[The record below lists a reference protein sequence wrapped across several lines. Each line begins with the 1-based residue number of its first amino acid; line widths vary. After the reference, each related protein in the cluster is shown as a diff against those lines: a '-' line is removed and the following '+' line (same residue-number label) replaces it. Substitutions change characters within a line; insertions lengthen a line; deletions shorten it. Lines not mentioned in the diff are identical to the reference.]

1 MSQWVGVRP
10 LNSGVRR
17 QSRNEVHIVKSSK
30 VVVILVALAAAFG
43 SLAIGLLAAK
53 EIFVWVLA
61 LPKERATIF
70 TIVSY
75 LVSAALLVVAL
86 MFTSKRK
93 KAS

>member
-1 MSQWVGVRP
+1 
-10 LNSGVRR
+10 
-17 QSRNEVHIVKSSK
+17 VHIVKSSK
-30 VVVILVALAAAFG
+30 VVVIILALAAAFG

-53 EIFVWVLA
+53 EVIVWVLA

-70 TIVSY
+70 TVVSS

-86 MFTSKRK
+86 MLNSKRK